1 MHGPEWLS
9 NPVFSV
15 ILLGIG
21 ILFLLL
27 ALRTEKEHRRHQHHT
42 AHSGIEIKIIGKK
55 VVDTSIGWLF
65 FTLFIGGIALGTHF
79 LSEYTFHLY
88 DTTSIDSI
96 THGLSAM
103 GITAI
108 VLNFMIT
115 RKRRYYFP
123 ISIGAAWIGFVIW
136 EVYEWISISIH
147 GPTGFIQT
155 EPIDMFV
162 DLWVDTLGCLAV
174 CFLYKEFTN

>member
-9 NPVFSV
+9 NPIISIIFL
-15 ILLGIG
+15 IIG
-21 ILFLLL
+21 FLFLYF
-27 ALRTEKEHRRHQHHT
+27 ALRTEKEHRRHQHHNV
-42 AHSGIEIKIIGKK
+42 HSGIEIILMGKK
-55 VVDTSIGWLF
+55 LVDTSKGWLF
-65 FTLFIGGIALGTHF
+65 FTLFIGGVALGTHF

-115 RKRRYYFP
+115 KKRRYYFP
-123 ISIGAAWIGFVIW
+123 ISIGAAWIGFMLW
-136 EVYEWISISIH
+136 EVYEWISVSIH

-155 EPIDMFV
+155 EPLDMFV
-162 DLWVDTLGCLAV
+162 DLWVDTLGSLAI
-174 CFLYKEFTN
+174 CFIYKEFPD

>member
-1 MHGPEWLS
+1 MHGPDWIS
-9 NPVFSV
+9 NPIISIIFL
-15 ILLGIG
+15 IIG
-21 ILFLLL
+21 FLFLYF
-27 ALRTEKEHRRHQHHT
+27 ALRTEKEHRRHQHHDD
-42 AHSGIEIKIIGKK
+42 HSGIEIKFVGKK
-55 VVDTSIGWLF
+55 VVDTSKGWLF
-65 FTLFIGGIALGTHF
+65 FTLFIGGVALGTHF

-115 RKRRYYFP
+115 KKRRYYFP
-123 ISIGAAWIGFVIW
+123 ISIGAAWIGFMLW
-136 EVYEWISISIH
+136 EVYEWISVSIH

-155 EPIDMFV
+155 EPLDMLV
-162 DLWVDTLGCLAV
+162 DLWVDTLGCLAI
-174 CFLYKEFTN
+174 CFIYKEFTD